1 MSEAVF
7 IQPVQEASPAP
18 KARLAGVF
26 WLLTILTGVGSMLA
40 HQGLI
45 VSGNA
50 TTTASNILANQTRFT
65 AGVTA
70 HILAT
75 CCYLGV
81 TVLIYQ
87 LFKHVN
93 RSLALGGVLFS
104 LVGCAIGGMTGF
116 LLYAPLPILKLGQ
129 PPALALTFY
138 KLAAQA
144 NNLGLVFFAFHCFL
158 TGLLILKSN
167 LVAKVI
173 GMLMLFAGIGWFSF
187 LWPPLSSQ
195 LFPFNIL
202 PGFIGEA
209 SLTVWLL
216 VKGVKVRS

>member
-7 IQPVQEASPAP
+7 IQPVQEASPAS

-50 TTTASNILANQTRFT
+50 TTTASNILANQTRFS
-65 AGVTA
+65 AGIAA
-70 HILAT
+70 HVLST
-75 CCYLGV
+75 CCYLAV
-81 TVLIYQ
+81 TVLIYE
-87 LFKHVN
+87 LFKPVN
-93 RSLALGGVLFS
+93 RTKALAGAFFS
-104 LVGCAIGGMTGF
+104 LVGCAIGGITGF
-116 LLYAPLPILKLGQ
+116 LLQAPLSILKQGQ
-129 PPALALTFY
+129 PEALALTFY

-144 NNLGLVFFAFHCFL
+144 NNLALVFFAFHCLF
-158 TGLLILKSN
+158 TGLLILESRY
-167 LVAKVI
+167 APKVI